1 MKMDYYKN
9 VELALRLGFEEINDI
24 KAYRGKYYI
33 KDELIWI
40 HDIEALKTRLN
51 LDEDEGLRRLNY
63 DVGSYYKYIDH
74 TNEMVDEVLKL
85 IKIKAAIDSS
95 DSVLSNQHI
104 LLSNKGKSTVTMA
117 LLEEGFDEEILAD
130 LAHQM
135 SKK

>member
-1 MKMDYYKN
+1 MDYYTN
-9 VELALRLGFEEINDI
+9 VKLALSHGFEEIHDI

-51 LDEDEGLRRLNY
+51 IDEDEDLRRLNY
-63 DVGSYYKYIDH
+63 DVESYYKYIDH
-74 TNEMVDEVLKL
+74 TNEMVDELLKL
-85 IKIKAAIDSS
+85 KILKIKAAIDSS

-104 LLSNKGKSTVTMA
+104 LLSNDKNSAITKA
-117 LLEEGFDEEILAD
+117 LLEEGFSEEVLAA
-130 LAHQM
+130 LAHEM